1 MRQLD
6 VIVLG
11 GGGAG
16 LSLALQLLRSRPTI
30 RVAVLDSRALPG
42 DPERVRLG
50 ESVSEAAGWYLG
62 ERLGLHDHL
71 VQQHVLKHGLRFFF
85 GGGRGQE
92 LGSRPEFAAM
102 RPGGG
107 FWELPFEGTHPPTY
121 QLHRGRL
128 EAEMARRVAALG
140 GELIGGVEV
149 DDIQLGPPHRVGELE
164 APWLIDASGRAGL
177 LEEELQGRHELGHQ
191 VLATWTW
198 TSERVDPDQLS
209 ASPAFRSRTPA
220 DLRWRSTSHLMGPGY
235 WLWLIP
241 VPGGGTSIG
250 LVRDPQLG
258 SLPDAASLRTWCE
271 HNEPEL
277 APLLE
282 EGPVFERLAVASRI
296 GRLLSDR
303 GLAATGDAAVFMDP
317 LYSSAFDLIAV
328 ANELITAT
336 VVAPPFEQPRACRLG
351 STLYE
356 RVVEQYMPMYRGMY
370 GLMGHPRVISA
381 KTAWDNAMY
390 FGFVA
395 PWVRS
400 GELADPLGF
409 TRLRW
414 LAERFG
420 ALQQRMQALFR
431 DWAEA
436 EAPERVVDQHFDQS
450 QARFLLA
457 VLDRLKQER
466 GGIELRRQLQD
477 NLADLE
483 RLALCIFQRAAR
495 GAGQELELE
504 QGLDPYA
511 IRLPV
516 DLEALRA
523 SRELVRVRASWR
535 EDCRR
540 AWLDAP

>member
-1 MRQLD
+1 
-6 VIVLG
+6 
-11 GGGAG
+11 
-16 LSLALQLLRSRPTI
+16 
-30 RVAVLDSRALPG
+30 
-42 DPERVRLG
+42 
-50 ESVSEAAGWYLG
+50 
-62 ERLGLHDHL
+62 
-71 VQQHVLKHGLRFFF
+71 
-85 GGGRGQE
+85 
-92 LGSRPEFAAM
+92 M

-107 FWELPFEGTHPPTY
+107 FWELPFEGTHPPTF

-128 EAEMARRVAALG
+128 EAHMAGAFRDRGGLLRGGQAAG
-140 GELIGGVEV
+140 
-149 DDIQLGPPHRVGELE
+149 DIQLGPPHRVGDLV

-177 LEEELQGRHELGHQ
+177 LGAELGGRSELDHR

-198 TSERVDPDQLS
+198 TDARIDPDRLS
-209 ASPAFRSRTPA
+209 ARAAFAERTPP

-241 VPGGGTSIG
+241 VPGGGTSVG
-250 LVRDPQLG
+250 LVRDPALG
-258 SLPDAASLRTWCE
+258 SLEEPGALRAWCLQ
-271 HNEPEL
+271 HEPEVGARL
-277 APLLE
+277 QD
-282 EGPVFERLAVASRI
+282 GPVHERLAVASRV

-336 VVAPPFEQPRACRLG
+336 ILAPAHERPRACRLG
-351 STLYE
+351 STLFE

-370 GLMGHPRVISA
+370 GLMGSPRLVSA
-381 KTAWDNAMY
+381 KTAWDNAMC

-420 ALQQRMQALFR
+420 ELQQRMQGLFR
-431 DWAEA
+431 DWSELEGAEV
-436 EAPERVVDQHFDQS
+436 VVDRHFDQS
-450 QARFLLA
+450 QARFLLS
-457 VLDRLKQER
+457 VLDRLKEPR
-466 GGIELRRQLQD
+466 GGVELRRQLQD
-477 NLADLE
+477 NLADVE
-483 RLALCIFQRAAR
+483 KLALCIFQRAAR
-495 GAGQELELE
+495 GCGQELDLE
-504 QGLDPYA
+504 QGLNPSA
-511 IRLPV
+511 IGLPV
-516 DLEALRA
+516 DLEALR
-523 SRELVRVRASWR
+523 SGRGLVRVRASWQ